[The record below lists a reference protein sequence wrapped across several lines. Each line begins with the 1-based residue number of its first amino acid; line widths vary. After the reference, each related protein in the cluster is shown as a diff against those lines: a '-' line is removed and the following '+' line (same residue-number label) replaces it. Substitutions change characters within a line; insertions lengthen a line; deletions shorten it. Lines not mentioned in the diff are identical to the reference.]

1 MSNHTNAGNLFPIAT
16 VTFSQ
21 AIAIALPIV
30 LFAAIVLLGILAS
43 LRYAHGWVEVL
54 SEGAAATTPM
64 AADGLVALVSA
75 LVTAGGIVWLYVV
88 RLAR

>member
-1 MSNHTNAGNLFPIAT
+1 MSNHANATNPLPVAT
-16 VTFSQ
+16 ATFSR
-21 AIAIALPIV
+21 AIAVALSVI
-30 LFAAIVLLGILAS
+30 LFAAILLFGILVS

-64 AADGLVALVSA
+64 AVDGLVALVSA
-75 LVTAGGIVWLYVV
+75 LVTAVGVVWLYVV

>member
-1 MSNHTNAGNLFPIAT
+1 MSNHTNTSNLLPIVT

-21 AIAIALPIV
+21 AIAVALPII
-30 LFAAIVLLGILAS
+30 LFAAIVLAGMLVM

-54 SEGAAATTPM
+54 SEGAGATSPM
-64 AADGLVALVSA
+64 AVDSLVALVSA
-75 LVTAGGIVWLYVV
+75 LVTAGGVVWLYVA